1 MDIFVILKLIF
12 DCLIESKSRLDDK
25 YDIKGLLEDC
35 IVSRKLASVMCLL
48 YSFSKSSILMFSP
61 LGSEILLKIT
71 EFLERI

>member
-25 YDIKGLLEDC
+25 FDIKGLLEDR
-35 IVSRKLASVMCLL
+35 IVSRKLASVMGLL

>member
-1 MDIFVILKLIF
+1 MLKLIF

-25 YDIKGLLEDC
+25 FDIKGLLEDR
-35 IVSRKLASVMCLL
+35 IVSRKLASVMGLL